1 MPEITELG
9 TILSLFCLPELSM
22 SFILAHLVQAFKNLH
37 FCIIIPSISLFL
49 MFIRLLVS
57 LVYYILNLVLEFKWH
72 VTSLEVKCQVNGI
85 ALLIKL
91 SQLKI
96 CCSRNRDIS

>member
-1 MPEITELG
+1 
-9 TILSLFCLPELSM
+9 
-22 SFILAHLVQAFKNLH
+22 
-37 FCIIIPSISLFL
+37 